1 VTASRYAYCDLEA
14 TFEKREDAYL
24 VKDAV
29 MANRSAVKVHRF
41 NPPALAPMREIAP
54 DIAARAFTIYLPP
67 SYGVMEDRRYPVIYL
82 LHGNTQ
88 NHLSYFGT
96 YSGGFGLNLQSVLDE
111 LASPNGYRE
120 VILVVPDGD
129 LPESWM
135 HQASHRG
142 SFFVNSAHNGAFETY
157 VAEDLVD
164 CVENNADHCLWNT
177 SDEGYRVIRA
187 RQSRGLHG
195 MCMGALGAMNM
206 ALRYPGKFTAVVG
219 NFGITSLN
227 EFIFPYSGD
236 VEPLM
241 VGYLKE
247 PDLQE
252 VMDTRLATLA
262 PSLDGE
268 HYPDNEFPIFLG
280 PDGEVLMTMV
290 EDPENPVGPQVEL
303 WSAFYLRSDPYT
315 YLAEHPE
322 AIEGLSFYI
331 DAGATDE
338 FQLFENNSAF
348 SALLADLGLA
358 PSLDIGPES
367 RHFFEIYESL
377 SHVDHI
383 TFHRIRKALEFLLN
397 HLKG

>member
-1 VTASRYAYCDLEA
+1 MRGVHRTAWILFTLLLSLAVESGCIHGTIVDSHDYPMRHLEVQLTDLETGRVMVGRTNDDGKFLFFPALDGRYRITASRYAYCDLEA
-14 TFEKREDAYL
+14 SFEKREDTYL
-24 VKDAV
+24 LKDAV
-29 MANRSAVKVHRF
+29 MSNRSSVKVHRF
-41 NPPALAPMREIAP
+41 NPPSLAPMRDIAP
-54 DIAARAFTIYLPP
+54 DIATREFTIYLPP

-111 LASPNGYRE
+111 LVSPNGY
-120 VILVVPDGD
+120 
-129 LPESWM
+129 
-135 HQASHRG
+135 
-142 SFFVNSAHNGAFETY
+142 
-157 VAEDLVD
+157 
-164 CVENNADHCLWNT
+164 
-177 SDEGYRVIRA
+177 
-187 RQSRGLHG
+187 
-195 MCMGALGAMNM
+195 
-206 ALRYPGKFTAVVG
+206 K
-219 NFGITSLN
+219 
-227 EFIFPYSGD
+227 EFILPHSGD

-241 VGYLKE
+241 VRYLKE

-252 VMDTRLATLA
+252 LIDVRLVSMA

-280 PDGEVLMTMV
+280 PEGEVLMTMV
-290 EDPENPVGPQVEL
+290 EDPENPEGPEVEL
-303 WSAFYLRSDPYT
+303 WSNFYLRNDPCT
-315 YLAEHPE
+315 YLAENPE

-331 DAGATDE
+331 DSGERDE

-348 SALLADLGLA
+348 SALLADLGLE
-358 PSLDIGPES
+358 PSLDIGPAN
-367 RHFFEIYESL
+367 RHFFEIYPSL